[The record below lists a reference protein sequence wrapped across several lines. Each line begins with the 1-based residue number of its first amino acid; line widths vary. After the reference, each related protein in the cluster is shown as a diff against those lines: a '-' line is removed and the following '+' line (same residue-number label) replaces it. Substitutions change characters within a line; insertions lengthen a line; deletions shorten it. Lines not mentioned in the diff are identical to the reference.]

1 MEKKGKFT
9 YLSWSWAVDKLIE
22 IHPDATWEVKRF
34 PMMVWET
41 EYTQDQTSIEPYTI
55 ENDDGEVVYGGAKE
69 VKTYRDIKNLRPC
82 PDMKVPYMRTDTGYY
97 VEVEVTIDGISR
109 SQVHPVLDHRN
120 KPCDKPNAFDI
131 NTSIQRCLAKAIAL
145 HGLGLHIYSG
155 EDLPPK
161 EQISPEEV
169 DKVKVIAVKRRLN
182 QMIDMDDPDETHDKI
197 KLEWEALTNDERIAV
212 TDQMRDK
219 APDSNK
225 MYKNLLKDH
234 LAYEPETTINHYD
247 DGVQE

>member
-1 MEKKGKFT
+1 MSLRTVDVTKHMEKKGKFT

-22 IHPDATWEVKRF
+22 LHPDATWEVKRF

-41 EYTQDQTSIEPYTI
+41 SDCVKETSDETFIRP
-55 ENDDGEVVYGGAKE
+55 NGAE
-69 VKTYRDIKNLRPC
+69 DRKTKYRDIKNLVASQLQ
-82 PDMKVPYMRTDTGYY
+82 VPYMRTDTGYY

-120 KPCDKPNAFDI
+120 KPCEKPNAFDI

-182 QMIDMDDPDETHDKI
+182 QMIDMDDPDETHEKI
-197 KLEWEALTNDERIAV
+197 KIEWEALTNDERMAV
-212 TDQMRDK
+212 TDQMKDK

-225 MYKNLLKDH
+225 AYKSLLKEH
-234 LAYEPETTINHYD
+234 LSYQGE
-247 DGVQE
+247 